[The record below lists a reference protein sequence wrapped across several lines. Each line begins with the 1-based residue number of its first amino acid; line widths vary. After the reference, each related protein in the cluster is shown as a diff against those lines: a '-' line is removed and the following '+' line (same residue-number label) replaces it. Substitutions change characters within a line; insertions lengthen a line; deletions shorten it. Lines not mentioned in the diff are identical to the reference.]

1 MIVRTNG
8 VRILSFAAAVGKKEG
23 EGPLKN
29 RFDYID
35 TDDRFGME
43 TWEKAESSM
52 FRRCFTTVCAV
63 YKHCGTGNKQR
74 CLNNSLC
81 FAFQINFPFHL

>member
-1 MIVRTNG
+1 MIVRTNN

-35 TDDRFGME
+35 TDDRFGM
-43 TWEKAESSM
+43 
-52 FRRCFTTVCAV
+52 
-63 YKHCGTGNKQR
+63 
-74 CLNNSLC
+74 
-81 FAFQINFPFHL
+81 

>member
-1 MIVRTNG
+1 MIVRTNN

-43 TWEKAESSM
+43 TWEKPRANARASPSRSPSP
-52 FRRCFTTVCAV
+52 RRRSRPPTLIF
-63 YKHCGTGNKQR
+63 
-74 CLNNSLC
+74 
-81 FAFQINFPFHL
+81 

>member
-1 MIVRTNG
+1 MIVRTNN

-43 TWEKAESSM
+43 TWEKAESE
-52 FRRCFTTVCAV
+52 
-63 YKHCGTGNKQR
+63 
-74 CLNNSLC
+74 
-81 FAFQINFPFHL
+81 

>member
-1 MIVRTNG
+1 MIVRTNN

-43 TWEKAESSM
+43 TWEKAESECS
-52 FRRCFTTVCAV
+52 RLA
-63 YKHCGTGNKQR
+63 
-74 CLNNSLC
+74 LSL
-81 FAFQINFPFHL
+81 ALSKAPLAPSDIDLLIAGDLEN